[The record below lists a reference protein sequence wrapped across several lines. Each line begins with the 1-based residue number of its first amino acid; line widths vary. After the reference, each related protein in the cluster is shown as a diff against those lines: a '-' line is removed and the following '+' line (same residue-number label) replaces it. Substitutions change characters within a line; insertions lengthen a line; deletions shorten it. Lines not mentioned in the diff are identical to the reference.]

1 MMVLRI
7 PAFRRLLVGA
17 TVSLL
22 GDVFFLVAIP
32 WIVLDLSGSA
42 LAMSSILITVA
53 IPRAGL
59 TLFGGALSDRASV
72 RSILIISNLTLMAC
86 VGVVAF
92 LAQQHLLALWMLYI
106 IAFIFGIADAF
117 AGPAMKVLVPSI
129 VAQEDIPAANSLLQ
143 TSMQLCLLGGAVAA
157 GFMIQRFGIAS
168 AMGID
173 AASFLFLIAALVSI
187 NEARTLS
194 FHARSLVAAIGDGI
208 QFVLRDPSL
217 RLLIIVIAV
226 VNFAITGATQIG
238 IVMLV
243 HTRFGAAAD
252 YGSLVA
258 ATAIGSVLGYV
269 LAGSIKVGDKLIAAI
284 LGAALLLGISLGTL
298 SVAMPIWALFGVL
311 LFCGVVAGFVNV
323 QAISFLQTKVIPE
336 MLGRVMSLVALAS
349 IGIAPLSLAIGGFI
363 AQENLNALFIT
374 SGALLVSIALVGWPV
389 SKMALDFSTRKRLEA
404 PGIDSTT

>member
-17 TVSLL
+17 TLSQL

-32 WIVLDLSGSA
+32 WVVLDLSGSA

-59 TLFGGALSDRASV
+59 MLFGGALSDRVSV
-72 RSILIISNLTLMAC
+72 RSILIVSNLTLMAC

-92 LAQQHLLALWMLYI
+92 LAQQHFLALWMLYI
-106 IAFIFGIADAF
+106 IALIFGIADAF

-129 VAQEDIPAANSLLQ
+129 VAQEEIPAANSLLQ
-143 TSMQLCLLGGAVAA
+143 TSMQLCLLGGAGAA
-157 GFMIQRFGIAS
+157 GLTIQRFGIAS
-168 AMGID
+168 AMAID
-173 AASFLFLIAALVSI
+173 TASFLFLIAALVSI
-187 NEARTLS
+187 HEARRVP
-194 FHARSLVAAIGDGI
+194 FQARSVVAAIGDGI

-226 VNFAITGATQIG
+226 VNFAITGATQVG
-238 IVMLV
+238 LVMLV
-243 HTRFGAAAD
+243 HTRFGSAAD

-258 ATAIGSVLGYV
+258 ATAIGSVLGYL
-269 LAGSIKVGDKLIAAI
+269 LAGSIKVGDTLVSAI
-284 LGAALLLGISLGTL
+284 LGAALLLGIALGTL

-311 LFCGVVAGFVNV
+311 LFCGIVAGFVNV
-323 QAISFLQTKVIPE
+323 QAISFLQAKVIPE

-363 AQENLNALFIT
+363 AQQNLSALFIT

-389 SKMALDFSTRKRLEA
+389 SKKALHFSSRNRLDVS
-404 PGIDSTT
+404 GVDSNI